1 MDKET
6 ILDYV
11 TETPENTNRNVLRG
25 MLDNFSKSGGSSDL
39 PAVTSED
46 NGKVLT
52 VIDGRW
58 DKEISNGVVVFEGIV
73 TDSESMVVTVSMS
86 YNDVINANFSIL
98 KVIEAGSNYSTI
110 NYFSLRDTHFNSNEN
125 PAYTVSYGDFT
136 FGANSPNVPLTQDAL
151 K

>member
-1 MDKET
+1 MNKET

-11 TETPENTNRNVLRG
+11 TETPGNTNRNVLRG
-25 MLDNFSKSGGSSDL
+25 MLDNFSKSGDNSDL

-86 YNDVINANFSIL
+86 YNDVNQHYYL
-98 KVIEAGSNYSTI
+98 Y
-110 NYFSLRDTHFNSNEN
+110 
-125 PAYTVSYGDFT
+125 
-136 FGANSPNVPLTQDAL
+136 
-151 K
+151 

>member
-11 TETPENTNRNVLRG
+11 TETPGNTNRNVLRD
-25 MLDNFSKSGGSSDL
+25 MLDNFAKSGGSSDL

-58 DKEISNGVVVFEGIV
+58 DKEISNGVVVFEGII

-98 KVIEAGSNYSTI
+98 KVIEAGSDYSTI
-110 NYFSLRDTHFNSNEN
+110 NYFSLRDTHFNLSEN
-125 PAYTVSYGDFT
+125 PAYTVNYGSFT
-136 FGANSPNVPLTQDAL
+136 FAANNPTDTLQL
-151 K
+151 WRG